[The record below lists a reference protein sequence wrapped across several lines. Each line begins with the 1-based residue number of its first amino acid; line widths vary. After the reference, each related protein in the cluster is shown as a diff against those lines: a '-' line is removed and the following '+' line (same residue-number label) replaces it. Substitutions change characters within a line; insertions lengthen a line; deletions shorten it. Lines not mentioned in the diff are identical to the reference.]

1 MIIEEFENSKAYW
14 LRRPGPT
21 GGIKQSDAL
30 QKHQSTT
37 FEELE
42 QNAQALGAPLIVQFI
57 KEDDGKIGKWFKLEI
72 EETPQTHTIN
82 HRQQHSPHP
91 QQMHHQ
97 APSFEMMR
105 LQMEIDRL
113 KGDQSRTVDTHWLQ
127 NEVQRLNA
135 ELSTTRKEALERERA
150 AYAKGKEDAEES
162 AGGEGFSIKEMLPLL
177 EKMKQAPQQPQQPQ
191 QQTQS
196 DQGPSLKELFALVI
210 TKAIEP
216 KNAPGVIKT
225 LFGENALQGIKAN
238 KEQIFKE
245 LITDPE
251 LANLA
256 NGETPSIIEKLSEAL
271 QNA

>member
-1 MIIEEFENSKAYW
+1 MILEEFETSKAYW

-21 GGIKQSDAL
+21 GGLKQSDAL

-57 KEDDGKIGKWFKLEI
+57 KEEDGKIGKWFKLEI

-82 HRQQHSPHP
+82 HQQHHPTQP

-97 APSFEMMR
+97 QPSFEMMR

-150 AYAKGKEDAEES
+150 AYAKGKEDAEDS
-162 AGGEGFSIKEMLPLL
+162 AGGEGFSIKEMLPIL
-177 EKMKQAPQQPQQPQ
+177 EKMKQAPQQTQHPQ
-191 QQTQS
+191 QQTQG

-238 KEQIFKE
+238 REQIFTE
-245 LITDPE
+245 LIADPE

-256 NGETPSIIEKLSEAL
+256 NGETPEIIEKLNEAL

>member
-1 MIIEEFENSKAYW
+1 MIIEEFETSKAYW

-21 GGIKQSDAL
+21 GGLKQSDAL

-57 KEDDGKIGKWFKLEI
+57 KEEDGKIGKWFKLEI

-82 HRQQHSPHP
+82 NQTHNNHPP

-97 APSFEMMR
+97 QPSFEMMR

-135 ELSTTRKEALERERA
+135 ELSTTRKEGLERERA
-150 AYAKGKEDAEES
+150 AYAKGKEDAEDS

-177 EKMKQAPQQPQQPQ
+177 EKMKQAPQQQ
-191 QQTQS
+191 QQQQGE
-196 DQGPSLKELFALVI
+196 QGPSLKELFALVI

-216 KNAPGVIKT
+216 GNAPGVIKT

-245 LITDPE
+245 LIADPE

-256 NGETPSIIEKLSEAL
+256 NGETPAIIEKLNEAL